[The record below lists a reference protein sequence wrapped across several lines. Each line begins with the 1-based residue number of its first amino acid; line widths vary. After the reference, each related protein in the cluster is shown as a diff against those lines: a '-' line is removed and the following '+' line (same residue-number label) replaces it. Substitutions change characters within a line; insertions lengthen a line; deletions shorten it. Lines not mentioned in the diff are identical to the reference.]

1 MAERFSQRF
10 EALNQMED
18 KDQAFVDTEGQVSV
32 KTAVGD
38 QHPDPRYAWYVVG
51 VLTFLYMVSFIDRM
65 IINLLIPAIQKDLLI
80 SDTDISLIIGF
91 AFALFYV
98 LFGLPAGRLADLSNR
113 RNLVIVGVALWS
125 IMTAGSGLARSY
137 WQLFLARVGV
147 GVGEATLSPASYS
160 LISDYF
166 PPRRLATAM
175 SVYAMAMNLGAG
187 LALLIGGAAI
197 AAISGMPEMS
207 LPVLGVM
214 RPWQLTF
221 LLVGLL
227 GIPATLL
234 MATVTEPKRASLQQV
249 AMTNNVVEVLPV
261 RQVVEYMLSRKRLY
275 GAVICTFSMTGILT
289 YGLSAWLPTLLIRVH
304 GWSASDVGLYLGLVV
319 LFAGTTGTLA
329 GGWVADWLLARGCAD
344 AKIRTAM
351 VALCVATPLGVVAP
365 LMHSGEGVLLLMI
378 PAWFFICAPL
388 ALGVSV
394 LQEITPNRM
403 RGQVSAL
410 YLLVVTLCGIGL
422 GPFAVGIL
430 TDYLFANPNL
440 LNRSLSVLV
449 AVAGPLGGLML
460 LYARDPYL
468 LAVRSQ

>member
-261 RQVVEYMLSRKRLY
+261 RQVVEYMS
-275 GAVICTFSMTGILT
+275 
-289 YGLSAWLPTLLIRVH
+289 SAR
-304 GWSASDVGLYLGLVV
+304 
-319 LFAGTTGTLA
+319 F
-329 GGWVADWLLARGCAD
+329 
-344 AKIRTAM
+344 
-351 VALCVATPLGVVAP
+351 
-365 LMHSGEGVLLLMI
+365 
-378 PAWFFICAPL
+378 
-388 ALGVSV
+388 
-394 LQEITPNRM
+394 Q
-403 RGQVSAL
+403 
-410 YLLVVTLCGIGL
+410 
-422 GPFAVGIL
+422 
-430 TDYLFANPNL
+430 
-440 LNRSLSVLV
+440 
-449 AVAGPLGGLML
+449 
-460 LYARDPYL
+460 
-468 LAVRSQ
+468 